1 MVWFLSGSALVMGI
15 VSSNLFC
22 LHICFW
28 VGDNH
33 ICFWV
38 GDNVYRGKER
48 VRTWAIAVAA

>member
-28 VGDNH
+28 VGDN
-33 ICFWV
+33 
-38 GDNVYRGKER
+38 VYRGKER
-48 VRTWAIAVAA
+48 FEHGLLRLQHNVLTA